1 MTTGERQAQS
11 TPSFI
16 DEAEAL
22 YDKDPIKAAHS
33 LWKGVTELQKRHAT
47 QGKGPPDTT
56 QQDIA
61 FACRQLSHTDQ
72 EATRG
77 IPPEPDE
84 WKMDLAI
91 ARNAVRLIE
100 QRHG

>member
-11 TPSFI
+11 KPAFI

-33 LWKGVTELQKRHAT
+33 LWKGVNELQERHAT
-47 QGKGPPDTT
+47 EGKGPPDTT